1 MFHTFQAASAPTPAL
16 GNGDTTSGKSKDGS
30 RRISTTNAC
39 LECRRRKIRCDGSL
53 PCSQCQWYHHPEA
66 CKYTKPTQRVVPS
79 RALVEKLSTR
89 NSQNESVF
97 TKIFP
102 GRDVESLVSLS
113 REELLNL
120 ALTLPANSP
129 SGSTNSNNH
138 RNTSAPDSVVANSEA
153 ANSLEALEQAP
164 DQDGDDL
171 HDESRRTLDTNVQR
185 VSDDVN
191 GLSLSIDKQS
201 SYVGASS
208 ITAALKVIFKI
219 SPGARLFLAHGRPIE
234 TALPSRA
241 NTPPPDE
248 VEADAFEIPPPEEGR
263 AILEAYFARVHA
275 LMPMVDEQKFWHL
288 YLQSQRR
295 DAPWLALFNTVM
307 ALGSVA
313 SSNADS
319 RQHTVFFSR
328 AMHHLNIELL
338 GSGNIMVVQALGL
351 MSGYYLHY
359 VNRPNLANN
368 LLGATIRMA
377 TVLGMHRD
385 FSQAPT
391 SGQPTDKAV
400 DSADANPTEIRRR
413 TWWSI
418 FCLDTWASTTNG
430 RPTLGR
436 IGPGVTV
443 RPPRVA
449 MEKMDS
455 ARYQEALKMLPL
467 IHNTTFCRLATR
479 IQDTLAVNHALDFEE
494 LLALDAELV
503 SWHEDL
509 PSILL
514 PMYQKAGSTSP
525 DLKRRTSSTTS
536 RKPARSAFRS
546 ASICETPIDFSV
558 PLERTRSSDGCPMFL
573 RTARQVMH
581 WRYQN
586 LRIVL
591 HRPSVLAAALR
602 RVPFSALTAEEKV
615 AVGRCRAVAAQSIS
629 DIDAMCEPELIAG
642 WNAVWFMYQA
652 VMVPLVSLF
661 AHLSITATKTRH
673 TMNLNLLVKG
683 EEGTTSSSESPPNN
697 HPSPGTESEMDKWRA
712 QIETALRFF
721 ERMEQWS
728 VAAKKSKD
736 VVSRLYE
743 ASERFSLHNKFQA
756 QMMRSPIPTS
766 MSLNGTQSIPQTPQQ
781 QRDLLAQE
789 YARQISQT
797 QHLQQQ
803 QLQSIPTSQPNG
815 AHGVHFPDAP
825 AGGFMTSFPLPSTLP
840 QSTTFSAPS
849 VSTSLFPSD
858 TAMMGIQT
866 SPTQHQWA
874 GTPGMG
880 APFDQN
886 LWALQTPST
895 DIPLEMFWQEMQWDT
910 VPLFDGDEFNE
921 YNMGVDM
928 PGSVAMDFA
937 GGEYFGGHVEMGNG
951 GGQGNGNGNGG
962 GTGNGVNGEGI
973 GTWDY
978 GR

>member
-1 MFHTFQAASAPTPAL
+1 MYHTFQASAGPNPGTE
-16 GNGDTTSGKSKDGS
+16 GSSGKSKDSAAS

-39 LECRRRKIRCDGSL
+39 LECRRRKIRCDGSM

-89 NSQNESVF
+89 NNQNESVF

-113 REELLNL
+113 REELINL

-129 SGSTNSNNH
+129 AGSSPL
-138 RNTSAPDSVVANSEA
+138 RSAAAESLVANSDA

-171 HDESRRTLDTNVQR
+171 HDESRRHLDTNVQR

-208 ITAALKVIFKI
+208 ITAALKVIFKV

-241 NTPPPDE
+241 NTPPPEDAE
-248 VEADAFEIPPPEEGR
+248 SDAFELPSPEEGR
-263 AILEAYFARVHA
+263 TIVEAYFTRIHA
-275 LMPMVDEQKFWHL
+275 LMPMIDESKFWHL
-288 YLQSQRR
+288 YLQSNRR
-295 DAPWLALFNTVM
+295 DAPWLALLNTVL

-313 SSNADS
+313 SSNAES
-319 RQHTVFFSR
+319 TQHTVFFTR
-328 AMHHLNIELL
+328 AMHHINIEIL

-351 MSGYYLHY
+351 LSGYYLHY

-368 LLGATIRMA
+368 LMGATVRMA

-385 FSQAPT
+385 FSQAPS
-391 SGQPTDKAV
+391 SGLLADKAV

-413 TWWSI
+413 TWWSL
-418 FCLDTWASTTNG
+418 FCLDAWASTTNG
-430 RPTLGR
+430 RPSLGR

-455 ARYQEALKMLPL
+455 TRYQEALKMLPL
-467 IHNTTFCRLATR
+467 IHNTTFCKLSTR
-479 IQDTLAVNHALDFEE
+479 IQDTLAISHALDFEE

-503 SWHEDL
+503 AWHEDL
-509 PSILL
+509 PSILMPL
-514 PMYQKAGSTSP
+514 YQKAGSASP

-536 RKPARSAFRS
+536 KKPPRSALRS
-546 ASICETPIDFSV
+546 ASLSETPIDFSA
-558 PLERTRSSDGCPMFL
+558 PLERTRSSDGCPPFL
-573 RTARQVMH
+573 KTARLIMH

-586 LRIVL
+586 LRIIL

-602 RVPFSALTAEEKV
+602 RVPFSALSAEEKV
-615 AVGRCRAVAAQSIS
+615 AVGRCRAVAAQSIA
-629 DIDAMCEPELIAG
+629 DIDSMCEEELIAG

-661 AHLSITATKTRH
+661 AHLSITATKARH
-673 TMNLNLLVKG
+673 SQHLSNNCQMKG
-683 EEGTTSSSESPPNN
+683 EDSDQPQEAPNY
-697 HPSPGTESEMDKWRA
+697 PSPGTESDMDKWRS
-712 QIETALRFF
+712 QIETAMRFF
-721 ERMEQWS
+721 ERMEHWS

-756 QMMRSPIPTS
+756 QQLMSKSPLP
-766 MSLNGTQSIPQTPQQ
+766 GTISIPQTPQQ
-781 QRDLLAQE
+781 QQQQHE
-789 YARQISQT
+789 YRQQMFSS
-797 QHLQQQ
+797 QQQ
-803 QLQSIPTSQPNG
+803 QQQHLSQQHLNTMPATNG
-815 AHGVHFPDAP
+815 NNTHVHFADAP
-825 AGGFMTSFPLPSTLP
+825 GGFMTSFSIDMPQPTSSTFP
-840 QSTTFSAPS
+840 TAPISAYDNPM
-849 VSTSLFPSD
+849 L
-858 TAMMGIQT
+858 GIQT
-866 SPTQHQWA
+866 DTAPAPNGPNHISTQFANHHTQQQ
-874 GTPGMG
+874 
-880 APFDQN
+880 PFDQN

-910 VPLFDGDEFNE
+910 VPMFDGDEFNE

-937 GGEYFGGHVEMGNG
+937 GGEYFGGQ
-951 GGQGNGNGNGG
+951 GQGQGGEVRNGDGAVGR
-962 GTGNGVNGEGI
+962 
-973 GTWDY
+973 WDF

>member
-1 MFHTFQAASAPTPAL
+1 M
-16 GNGDTTSGKSKDGS
+16 
-30 RRISTTNAC
+30 
-39 LECRRRKIRCDGSL
+39 
-53 PCSQCQWYHHPEA
+53 
-66 CKYTKPTQRVVPS
+66 
-79 RALVEKLSTR
+79 
-89 NSQNESVF
+89 
-97 TKIFP
+97 FP

-129 SGSTNSNNH
+129 AGSSPH
-138 RNTSAPDSVVANSEA
+138 RGSAPDSIVANSDA

-171 HDESRRTLDTNVQR
+171 HDESRRGLDTNVQR

-208 ITAALKVIFKI
+208 ITAALKVIFKV

-241 NTPPPDE
+241 NTPPPEE
-248 VEADAFEIPPPEEGR
+248 VEADAFELPSPEEGR
-263 AILEAYFARVHA
+263 TILEAYFMRVHA
-275 LMPMVDEQKFWHL
+275 LMPVVDEQKFWHL
-288 YLQSQRR
+288 YLQSTRR
-295 DAPWLALFNTVM
+295 DAPWLALLNTVL
-307 ALGSVA
+307 ALGSIA
-313 SSNADS
+313 SSNAES
-319 RQHTVFFSR
+319 NQHTIFFTR

-368 LLGATIRMA
+368 LMGATIRMA

-391 SGQPTDKAV
+391 SGQVADKAV
-400 DSADANPTEIRRR
+400 DTTDANPTEIRRR
-413 TWWSI
+413 TWWSL

-436 IGPGVTV
+436 IGAGVTV

-467 IHNTTFCRLATR
+467 IHNTTFCKLSTR
-479 IQDTLAVNHALDFEE
+479 IQDTLAVNHAMDFEE

-503 SWHEDL
+503 AWHEDL

-514 PMYQKAGSTSP
+514 PMYQKAGSASP

-536 RKPARSAFRS
+536 KKPNRSAMRT
-546 ASICETPIDFSV
+546 ASICETPIDFSA
-558 PLERTRSSDGCPMFL
+558 PLERTRSSDGCPPFL

-586 LRIVL
+586 LRLVL
-591 HRPSVLAAALR
+591 HRPFVLAAALK
-602 RVPFSALTAEEKV
+602 RVPFTALSPEEKV
-615 AVGRCRAVAAQSIS
+615 AVSRCRAVAAQSIS
-629 DIDAMCEPELIAG
+629 DIDVMCEPELVAG

-673 TMNLNLLVKG
+673 NQAMNLHIGGPVKG
-683 EEGTTSSSESPPNN
+683 EGSPAPSNHSEATN
-697 HPSPGTESEMDKWRA
+697 HPSPGTESEMDKWRS
-712 QIETALRFF
+712 QIETAIRFF
-721 ERMEQWS
+721 ERMEAWS

-743 ASERFSLHNKFQA
+743 ASERFSLHNKFQQ
-756 QMMRSPIPTS
+756 QMMRSPLPSTLPGPNGIPS
-766 MSLNGTQSIPQTPQQ
+766 VPQTPQM
-781 QRDLLAQE
+781 QRDMLAQE
-789 YARQISQT
+789 YARQMAHAQG
-797 QHLQQQ
+797 LQGM
-803 QLQSIPTSQPNG
+803 SG
-815 AHGVHFPDAP
+815 AHGFSDAP
-825 AGGFMTSFPLPSTLP
+825 AGGFMTSFSVADVPSYPAVSGFDAGSGMLGV
-840 QSTTFSAPS
+840 QSTAPASA
-849 VSTSLFPSD
+849 
-858 TAMMGIQT
+858 AMGGH
-866 SPTQHQWA
+866 PTQWA
-874 GTPGMG
+874 AA

-886 LWALQTPST
+886 LWAMQTPAT
-895 DIPLEMFWQEMQWDT
+895 EIPLEMFWQEMQWDT

-937 GGEYFGGHVEMGNG
+937 GGEYFSGHAEQTNG
-951 GGQGNGNGNGG
+951 GGGG
-962 GTGNGVNGEGI
+962 GGAGGQGQGQGI
-973 GTWDY
+973 GMWDY